1 MPHRLSLAT
10 LAALVALAVSACG
23 GTDDE
28 APREVVLVTHD
39 SFALSKPAQRAFEQ
53 ESGFTLRILKTG
65 DAGAALNRALLTAGN
80 PEGDVFFGADNN
92 LLSRALG
99 EEELFEPYESPQLEQ
114 VDERFVLDD
123 EHRLTPVDHGEVCLN
138 TDRAYFEREG
148 VTPPRRLADLTAE
161 RYRDL
166 LVVENPATST
176 PGLAFLLAT
185 VAEFGDRWPDF
196 WRDLRENGVLVV
208 DGWEE
213 AYTQRFS
220 GAAGGEGGRPIV
232 VSYASSPAA
241 EVVFAG
247 TALERAP
254 TAVVAASCFRQVELA
269 GVLRGARNEDGA
281 RALIDF
287 MLSPAFQRDVP
298 LSMFVF
304 PVREGIALPPV
315 FAEHAL
321 EVDQPLELPPEEI
334 GANRD
339 RWIREWTDIV
349 LR

>member
-1 MPHRLSLAT
+1 M
-10 LAALVALAVSACG
+10 
-23 GTDDE
+23 
-28 APREVVLVTHD
+28 
-39 SFALSKPAQRAFEQ
+39 
-53 ESGFTLRILKTG
+53 
-65 DAGAALNRALLTAGN
+65 
-80 PEGDVFFGADNN
+80 
-92 LLSRALG
+92 
-99 EEELFEPYESPQLEQ
+99 
-114 VDERFVLDD
+114 
-123 EHRLTPVDHGEVCLN
+123 CLN
-138 TDRAYFEREG
+138 TDRAYFERG
-148 VTPPRRLADLTAE
+148 GRAAAALADLTDE

-269 GVLRGARNEDGA
+269 GVLRGRAERGRRAGADRLHALAGLPGATCRSRCSSSPSA
-281 RALIDF
+281 RASRSRPSSRSTRSRSTSRSSCLRRR
-287 MLSPAFQRDVP
+287 SAPTATAGSASGP
-298 LSMFVF
+298 
-304 PVREGIALPPV
+304 
-315 FAEHAL
+315 
-321 EVDQPLELPPEEI
+321 
-334 GANRD
+334 
-339 RWIREWTDIV
+339 DIV